1 MNVCP
6 TLICFFFLSL
16 QDGNSGLAKAKIFV
30 HTGTEGEDIR
40 VNCSF
45 SQSGNTRFFCKNECK
60 QGDLLIET
68 TDVTAQSGRY
78 GMKYETS
85 KLKADVRFVN
95 VSISQLTR
103 SDSGLYRCGLRN
115 SSSAASYVDFRIRV
129 VDALQDGNSGLAKA
143 QISVYPGTEG
153 EDIRVTCPFPSS
165 GSTKVF
171 CKNDCKEKDLLVAT
185 TNVSAQSG
193 RFGIEYEELIPGAN
207 VSVSISQLTK
217 SDSGWY
223 SCGLNGSTMSYVDFR
238 IIVVDALL
246 TGNPPEVKTFNKTSG
261 DNVVVAC
268 NLSDYGEKRLYFCK
282 ERCENKDKDILVET
296 SDLSAQRDRYSI
308 EYVGGS
314 PSGVFVYV
322 SISQLTRSDS
332 GLYRCGLEIP
342 FSPDHYRE
350 FRINVTDASNTTEPN
365 TTLPM
370 FPSSVSSTSTSPHT
384 ETPSPRAQGVLL
396 YVGLPLVVLVLVL
409 VLVSLSLLILC
420 RRRRSKARGRPV
432 ETEYAVTE
440 TSRVYEDIREDG
452 LSPPVEISSVYSSA
466 KYSKPSAAETNDDYS
481 VITAAN
487 LQNTAE
493 EDSGRLTY
501 SEVHFTNRATGSLNS
516 SLRGD
521 ADHVVYSVP
530 RVRDDSDAAPPEDDP
545 PVYSTVH

>member
-1 MNVCP
+1 
-6 TLICFFFLSL
+6 
-16 QDGNSGLAKAKIFV
+16 
-30 HTGTEGEDIR
+30 
-40 VNCSF
+40 
-45 SQSGNTRFFCKNECK
+45 
-60 QGDLLIET
+60 
-68 TDVTAQSGRY
+68 
-78 GMKYETS
+78 
-85 KLKADVRFVN
+85 
-95 VSISQLTR
+95 
-103 SDSGLYRCGLRN
+103 
-115 SSSAASYVDFRIRV
+115 
-129 VDALQDGNSGLAKA
+129 
-143 QISVYPGTEG
+143 
-153 EDIRVTCPFPSS
+153 
-165 GSTKVF
+165 
-171 CKNDCKEKDLLVAT
+171 
-185 TNVSAQSG
+185 
-193 RFGIEYEELIPGAN
+193 
-207 VSVSISQLTK
+207 
-217 SDSGWY
+217 
-223 SCGLNGSTMSYVDFR
+223 MSYVDFR

-350 FRINVTDASNTTEPN
+350 FRINVTD
-365 TTLPM
+365 
-370 FPSSVSSTSTSPHT
+370 
-384 ETPSPRAQGVLL
+384 GVLL
-396 YVGLPLVVLVLVL
+396 YVGLPLVVLVL

-493 EDSGRLTY
+493 
-501 SEVHFTNRATGSLNS
+501 
-516 SLRGD
+516 
-521 ADHVVYSVP
+521 
-530 RVRDDSDAAPPEDDP
+530 DDSDAAPPEDDP